1 MVITEAIPNVR
12 TPMWSTNDHGLQ
24 DTPCFAFRGWTWN
37 PDFHWFPVFPSSTS
51 NETMNSPTLSEKKIK
66 HFNESLST
74 GLLRDKWQAPRRD
87 LPVTVC
93 LTLFWLFQAAEQILL
108 HWVPNEHMFFNVFPR
123 FLPSPGASNHRKPG
137 FSFVWELSTW
147 VVGFMEILGP
157 RVLAETELPTSTQN
171 DIERQ
176 WPCQKG
182 LNKIN
187 QPPSAP
193 GYFQI
198 KRGWMKNYQNV
209 KKTVKHHQPPSNTNK
224 HQ

>member
-1 MVITEAIPNVR
+1 MTYCPININGDHRGHSQRSDTHVVNQWSWFTR
-12 TPMWSTNDHGLQ
+12 HPM
-24 DTPCFAFRGWTWN
+24 FRVSRVN
-37 PDFHWFPVFPSSTS
+37 MKPWFPLISCFSFKHIQWNDEFANFVR
-51 NETMNSPTLSEKKIK
+51 KKQKLWWI
-66 HFNESLST
+66 T
-74 GLLRDKWQAPRRD
+74 LLRGSCETSDKPQDGIFLW
-87 LPVTVC
+87 LFVWLC
-93 LTLFWLFQAAEQILL
+93 FWLFQAAEQILP
-108 HWVPNEHMFFNVFPR
+108 HWVPNEHMFSNVFPR
-123 FLPSPGASNHRKPG
+123 FFPSPGASNHRKPG

-198 KRGWMKNYQNV
+198 KRDGW
-209 KKTVKHHQPPSNTNK
+209 KTIKTLKRQ
-224 HQ
+224 

>member
-1 MVITEAIPNVR
+1 MTYCPININGDHRGHSQRSDTHVVNQ
-12 TPMWSTNDHGLQ
+12 WSWFTRH
-24 DTPCFAFRGWTWN
+24 PCFAFRGWTWN
-37 PDFHWFPVFPSSTS
+37 HDFHWFPVFPSSTS
-51 NETMNSPTLSEKKIK
+51 NETMNSPTLSEKKKLWWI
-66 HFNESLST
+66 T
-74 GLLRDKWQAPRRD
+74 LLRGSCETSDKPQDGIFLW
-87 LPVTVC
+87 LFVWLC
-93 LTLFWLFQAAEQILL
+93 FWLFQAAEQILP
-108 HWVPNEHMFFNVFPR
+108 HWVPNEHMFSNVFPR
-123 FLPSPGASNHRKPG
+123 FFPSPGASNHRKPG

-171 DIERQ
+171 DIEWQ

-198 KRGWMKNYQNV
+198 KRDGW
-209 KKTVKHHQPPSNTNK
+209 KTIKTLKRQ
-224 HQ
+224 

>member
-1 MVITEAIPNVR
+1 MYYCPININGDHRGHSQRSDTHVVNQWSWFTR
-12 TPMWSTNDHGLQ
+12 HPM
-24 DTPCFAFRGWTWN
+24 FRVSRVN
-37 PDFHWFPVFPSSTS
+37 MKPWFPLIYCFSFKHIQWNDEFANFVRKNKQKLWWITLYGAPARQVTSPKTGSSCDCLSDFVLAVPSCRTDSSPLSSKWTDVFQCFSSFFS
-51 NETMNSPTLSEKKIK
+51 IAWGFEPQET
-66 HFNESLST
+66 
-74 GLLRDKWQAPRRD
+74 
-87 LPVTVC
+87 
-93 LTLFWLFQAAEQILL
+93 
-108 HWVPNEHMFFNVFPR
+108 
-123 FLPSPGASNHRKPG
+123 

-182 LNKIN
+182 LHKIN

-198 KRGWMKNYQNV
+198 KRGWMKTI
-209 KKTVKHHQPPSNTNK
+209 KTLKRQ
-224 HQ
+224 

>member
-37 PDFHWFPVFPSSTS
+37 HDFHWFTVFPSSTS
-51 NETMNSPTLSEKKIK
+51 NETMNSPTLSEKKQAK
-66 HFNESLST
+66 TLMNHSLRGSCET
-74 GLLRDKWQAPRRD
+74 SDKPQD
-87 LPVTVC
+87 GIFL
-93 LTLFWLFQAAEQILL
+93 WLFVWLCFGCSKL
-108 HWVPNEHMFFNVFPR
+108 PNRFFSTEFQMNRCFSMFFLVFSIAWGFEPQET
-123 FLPSPGASNHRKPG
+123 

-182 LNKIN
+182 LHKIN

-198 KRGWMKNYQNV
+198 KRGWMKTI
-209 KKTVKHHQPPSNTNK
+209 KTLKRQ
-224 HQ
+224 